1 MPTIGLYTATE
12 NELGALQRAAG
23 DVESDLVVRSESDLE
38 APEDVEAWCEE
49 LSNCDVAV
57 LWLHGAEDSMPGY
70 DRAADRCDEA
80 GVPLVV
86 KATGDAFAV
95 EDTTVPGGVRDT
107 VRAYLEKGG
116 SANLANCVR
125 YLADRFTPAE
135 PTYDDPVDL
144 PTEGV
149 YHPDHPGASYA
160 ELRATLDADRPT
172 VAVWFYESHWTHENT
187 RYVDSLVRAIEAK
200 GADALP
206 VFCNPVTDSDEQ
218 QDAEWV
224 VDEWLTDD
232 AGEPLV
238 DAVCSSFM
246 FSLSMSERG
255 READDEGGDAEEVFL
270 RRLGVPVLQTVTTMR
285 SRSRYEASDT
295 GVMGFELALSVAL
308 PEFDGNVITHP
319 ISGKER
325 TDDAAGIG
333 SAPKQHFPIGDRID
347 HAASLAVNWA
357 GLRHTPND
365 EKRVAVVLHNYPPSD
380 DGIGT
385 AFGLDSPESTVNLL
399 SELRSRGYDLGEA
412 SCASDSSS
420 SAEPSRSRDGDA
432 VSRDDEDGRRPS
444 SDHSA
449 DRSSGRRGGET
460 GSNGTAEP
468 SRGPREDGE
477 RSDPRD
483 GGEFPDSGRA
493 LIETL
498 TAQLTLDDRWVAP
511 EDVRELSVDVV
522 SPEQYGEW
530 WAGADPA
537 FRENVVEEWG
547 DPPDRPFAV
556 PGAEFGNVLVTV
568 QPPRGFGMDPSK
580 VYHDSDLQPPHDYFA
595 FYGWLRHEFDA
606 DAVVHLGTHGS
617 LEWLPGK
624 TVGLDAESAPD
635 ALVSDLP
642 NVYPY
647 IVNNPGEGTQAKRRS
662 YAAVVDYLTPPMAS
676 AGTYDELAELEELA
690 DRYRAAGSEAGE
702 TVERLLREKI
712 DELDLAVELG
722 IAGEIDERADV
733 RGPDEAGTTLAEGAV
748 EGDDVD
754 ADELV
759 ERVHAYL
766 TDVKTTQIRKG
777 LHTMG
782 EPPGGDDLVEYLVAL
797 TRLENPGAPS
807 LRESVA
813 GVLGVDYETMLE
825 SPSTYDGTLGMTYAE
840 AADAVHETSVEL
852 VETLAEHGFDVP
864 ESEVEAGTEDETT
877 MNLLV
882 VDVEPLG
889 DARVAGGAHDD
900 LREVLAYICEEAAPR
915 VLAAEDEIP
924 QTADALDGEYIPPG
938 GSGAPTRGGV
948 DLLPTGRN
956 FYTLDPRKVP
966 AKSAWAV
973 GREVADGTLE
983 RHHDEHGE
991 YPEEVGVIAWG
1002 TPTVRTR
1009 GETIAQVLALMGVRP
1024 VWTDAGRVD
1033 DVEAVSLD
1041 ELGRPRVDATTRVS
1055 GLFRDAFPQA
1065 AGVIHDAVEA
1075 VVDREEPHEMNFVK
1089 KHVEEEAEQLEAEGM
1104 DADEARE
1111 AALPRVFTTR
1121 PGGYG
1126 AGTNKAV
1133 DEGNWEDRADLAE
1146 VYVQWGGYA
1155 MGSRGRVSEDRD
1167 AFRRRLGSVEATVKI
1182 EDTMEQD
1189 EFDSSDWY
1197 AFHGGFIT
1205 AVSAVAGA
1213 EPASYVGDSSDP
1225 DNVDVYTNEE
1235 KVRKAMRARVLNPEW
1250 LDSMEDHG
1258 YKGAGDLSKTVD
1270 VTLGWDATTDV
1281 VSDALWAEVAERYAL
1296 DADRQEWLRDVNPW
1310 ALESITDTLLE
1321 AIERGLW
1328 DADDDTEERLRDLNL
1343 RVDGDLEERATE
1355 RERSE
1360 GSGTSERRSRDRE
1373 EVTSDDD

>member
-1 MPTIGLYTATE
+1 MPRIGLYTATE
-12 NELGALQRAAG
+12 NELGALARAAG
-23 DVESDLVVRSESDLE
+23 EVETDLVVRSESDLDEPE
-38 APEDVEAWCEE
+38 AVESFCEE
-49 LSNCDVAV
+49 LAGCDVVV

-70 DRAADRCDEA
+70 DRAIDRCYAA
-80 GVPLVV
+80 GVPVV
-86 KATGDAFAV
+86 IKATGDAFAI
-95 EDTTVPGGVRDT
+95 EDTSVPGSVRET
-107 VRAYLEKGG
+107 VSEYLEKGG

-125 YLADRFTPAE
+125 YLTDRFTAE
-135 PTYDDPVDL
+135 ETEYDDPVSL

-149 YHPDHPGASYA
+149 YHPDHPGASVE
-160 ELRATLDADRPT
+160 ELYATLDADKPT

-187 RYVDSLVRAIEAK
+187 RYVDSLVRAIEAE
-200 GADALP
+200 GANALP
-206 VFCNPVTDSDEQ
+206 VFCNPVTDSGEQ
-218 QDAEWV
+218 QDSEASEDASGSRARPGDAEWV
-224 VDEWLTDD
+224 VDNWLTDD
-232 AGEPLV
+232 AGKPLV

-246 FSLSMSERG
+246 FSLSMAERG
-255 READDEGGDAEEVFL
+255 RDANDEGSDAEEVFL
-270 RRLGVPVLQTVTTMR
+270 KRLGVPVIQTVTTMR
-285 SRSRYEASDT
+285 SRSRYAASDT

-333 SAPKQHFPIGDRID
+333 SAPKQHFPIEDRIE

-357 GLRHTPND
+357 ELRYTPND
-365 EKRVAVVLHNYPPSD
+365 EKNVTVVLHNYPPSD

-399 SELRSRGYDLGEA
+399 SELRSREYDLG
-412 SCASDSSS
+412 
-420 SAEPSRSRDGDA
+420 
-432 VSRDDEDGRRPS
+432 GR
-444 SDHSA
+444 
-449 DRSSGRRGGET
+449 
-460 GSNGTAEP
+460 
-468 SRGPREDGE
+468 
-477 RSDPRD
+477 
-483 GGEFPDSGRA
+483 FPDSGQE

-498 TAQLTLDDRWVAP
+498 TSQLTLDDRWVAP
-511 EDVRELSVDVV
+511 EDVRDLSVDVV
-522 SPEQYGEW
+522 SSDQYAEW
-530 WAGADPA
+530 WADADA
-537 FRENVVEEWG
+537 GFRENVVEEWG
-547 DPPDRPFAV
+547 EPPERPFAI

-580 VYHDSDLQPPHDYFA
+580 VYHDSDLQPPHDYYA
-595 FYGWLRHEFDA
+595 FYSWLREEFGA

-624 TVGLDAESAPD
+624 TVGLDSKSAPD

-647 IVNNPGEGTQAKRRS
+647 IINNPGEGTQAKRRS
-662 YAAVVDYLTPPMAS
+662 YSAVVDYLTPPMAN
-676 AGTYDELAELEELA
+676 AGTYDDLAELEELA
-690 DRYRAAGSEAGE
+690 DQYREAGSEAGE
-702 TVERLLREKI
+702 TVERLVREKV

-722 IAGEIDERADV
+722 IDGEISEAVDV
-733 RGPDEAGTTLAEGAV
+733 RGPDEAGTTLAEGTV
-748 EGDDVD
+748 EGDDLGF
-754 ADELV
+754 DELI

-766 TDVKTTQIRKG
+766 TDVKTTQIRMG

-782 EPPGGDDLVEYLVAL
+782 EPPEDNRLIEYLVAL

-813 GVLGVDYETMLE
+813 GVLGVDYDRMLD
-825 SPSTYDGTLGMTYAE
+825 SPGEYDETLGMTYSQ
-840 AADAVHETSVEL
+840 AADEVHELSVDL
-852 VETLAEHGFDVP
+852 VETLADHGFDVP
-864 ESEVEAGTEDETT
+864 EAEPDAGPDDETT
-877 MNLLV
+877 MNLMV
-882 VDVEPLG
+882 VDIDALG
-889 DARVAGGAHDD
+889 DARVKGGAHDD
-900 LREVLAYICEEAAPR
+900 LRAALAYICEEAAPR
-915 VLAAEDEIP
+915 VLESEAEIP
-924 QTADALDGEYIPPG
+924 QTADALNGEYVQPG

-966 AKSAWAV
+966 AKSAWEI
-973 GREVADGTLE
+973 GREVAEGTLG

-991 YPEEVGVIAWG
+991 YPEEIGVVAWG

-1009 GETIAQVLALMGVRP
+1009 GETIAQVLALMGVEP
-1024 VWTDAGRVD
+1024 VWTDAGRID
-1033 DVEAVSLD
+1033 DVEPIDLE

-1075 VVDREEPHEMNFVK
+1075 VVDLDEPHEMNYVK
-1089 KHVEEEAEQLEAEGM
+1089 KHVEEEAEELEADGLAPD
-1104 DADEARE
+1104 DARD
-1111 AALPRVFTTR
+1111 AAMPRVFTTR

-1133 DEGNWEDRADLAE
+1133 DEGNWEDRSDLAE

-1155 MGSRGRVSEDRD
+1155 LGSRGRVSEDHD
-1167 AFRRRLGSVEATVKI
+1167 AFRRRLGSVDATVKI

-1205 AVSAVAGA
+1205 AVAEVSGE

-1225 DNVDVYTNEE
+1225 DNVAVYTNEE
-1235 KVRKAMRARVLNPEW
+1235 KVRKAMRSRVLNPRW
-1250 LDSMEDHG
+1250 LDSMEEHG
-1258 YKGAGDLSKTVD
+1258 YKGAGDLSQTVD
-1270 VTLGWDATTDV
+1270 VTLGWDATTGV
-1281 VSDALWAEVAERYAL
+1281 ISDALWADVADRYAF
-1296 DADRQEWLRDVNPW
+1296 DEDRQEWMREVNPW

-1328 DADDDTEERLRDLNL
+1328 DADGETEERLTDLNL
-1343 RVDGDLEERATE
+1343 RVDGDLEERHTNPDAI
-1355 RERSE
+1355 
-1360 GSGTSERRSRDRE
+1360 G
-1373 EVTSDDD
+1373 EVTGDD

>member
-1 MPTIGLYTATE
+1 MPTVGLYTATE

-23 DVESDLVVRSESDLE
+23 EVGADLVVRSESDLDDPE
-38 APEDVEAWCEE
+38 AVEAFCEQ
-49 LSNCDVAV
+49 LADFDIAV
-57 LWLHGAEDSMPGY
+57 LWLHGGEDSMPGY
-70 DRAADRCDEA
+70 DRAIDRCYEA
-80 GVPLVV
+80 GVPVVV

-95 EDTTVPGGVRDT
+95 EDTSVPGSVRET
-107 VRAYLEKGG
+107 VSEYLERGG
-116 SANLANCVR
+116 SANLANCIR
-125 YLADRFTPAE
+125 YLTDRFTPAE
-135 PTYDDPVDL
+135 PSYDDPVAL

-149 YHPDHPGASYA
+149 YHPDHPGASVE
-160 ELRATLDADRPT
+160 ELFGTLDPERPT

-187 RYVDSLVRAIEAK
+187 RYVDAMVDAIEAE
-200 GADALP
+200 GANALP

-218 QDAEWV
+218 HDAEWI
-224 VDEWLTDD
+224 VDNWLTDG

-246 FSLSMSERG
+246 FSLSMAERG
-255 READDEGGDAEEVFL
+255 RDAADEGSDAEEVFL
-270 RRLGVPVLQTVTTMR
+270 KRLGVPVVQTVTTMR
-285 SRSRYEASDT
+285 SRSRYESSDT

-325 TDDAAGIG
+325 TDDVAGIG
-333 SAPKQHFPIGDRID
+333 SAPKQHFPIEDRVE

-357 GLRHTPND
+357 ELRHTPNA
-365 EKRVAVVLHNYPPSD
+365 EKSVAVVLHNYPPSD

-385 AFGLDSPESTVNLL
+385 AFGLDSPESTANLL
-399 SELRSRGYDLGEA
+399 EELEGRGYDL
-412 SCASDSSS
+412 
-420 SAEPSRSRDGDA
+420 DA
-432 VSRDDEDGRRPS
+432 TV
-444 SDHSA
+444 
-449 DRSSGRRGGET
+449 
-460 GSNGTAEP
+460 
-468 SRGPREDGE
+468 
-477 RSDPRD
+477 
-483 GGEFPDSGRA
+483 PDSGQA

-498 TAQLTLDDRWVAP
+498 TSQLTLDDRWVAP
-511 EDVRELSVDVV
+511 EDVRDLSVDVV
-522 SPEQYGEW
+522 STEQYDDW
-530 WAGADPA
+530 WADADPD
-537 FRENVVEEWG
+537 FRENVIEEWG
-547 DPPDRPFAV
+547 DPPDRPFAI

-580 VYHDSDLQPPHDYFA
+580 VYHDSDLQPPHDYYA
-595 FYGWLRHEFDA
+595 FYAWLREEFDA

-647 IVNNPGEGTQAKRRS
+647 IINNPGEGTQAKRRS
-662 YAAVVDYLTPPMAS
+662 YAAVVDYLTPPMAN
-676 AGTYDELAELEELA
+676 AGTYDDLAELEELA
-690 DRYRAAGSEAGE
+690 DQYREAGSEAGE

-712 DELDLAVELG
+712 EKLDLAVELG
-722 IAGEIDERADV
+722 IAGEISESVAV
-733 RGPDEAGTTLAEGAV
+733 RGPEREAPRASKGSSGEQSDPRDEAGTTLAEGTV
-748 EGDDVD
+748 DGDELDT
-754 ADELV
+754 DELV

-766 TDVKTTQIRKG
+766 TDVKTTQIRMG

-782 EPPGGDDLVEYLVAL
+782 EPPESDRLVEYLVAL

-807 LRESVA
+807 LRKSVA
-813 GVLGVDYETMLE
+813 GVLGVDYDRMLD
-825 SPSTYDGTLGMTYAE
+825 SPGEYDETLGMTYSR
-840 AADAVHETSVEL
+840 AADEVHALSVEL

-864 ESEVEAGTEDETT
+864 EAEPDAGPDDETT

-882 VDVEPLG
+882 VDIDPLG
-889 DARVAGGAHDD
+889 DARVKGGAHDD
-900 LREVLAYICEEAAPR
+900 LRAALAYICEEAAPR
-915 VLAAEDEIP
+915 VLEADAEIP
-924 QTADALDGEYIPPG
+924 QTADALNGEYVPPG

-956 FYTLDPRKVP
+956 FYTLDPRKIP
-966 AKSAWAV
+966 ARSAWEV
-973 GREVADGTLE
+973 GREVAEGTLE
-983 RHHDEHGE
+983 RHHDAEGE
-991 YPEEVGVIAWG
+991 YPEEIGVVAWG

-1009 GETIAQVLALMGVRP
+1009 GETIAQVLALMGVEP
-1024 VWTDAGRVD
+1024 VWTDAGRID
-1033 DVEAVSLD
+1033 DVEPIPLD
-1041 ELGRPRVDATTRVS
+1041 ELDRPRVDATTRVS

-1075 VVDREEPHEMNFVK
+1075 VVELDEPHEMNYVK
-1089 KHVEEEAEQLEAEGM
+1089 KHVEEEAEELEAGGL
-1104 DADEARE
+1104 DPDEARE

-1133 DEGNWEDRADLAE
+1133 DEGNWEDRSDLAE

-1155 MGSRGRVSEDRD
+1155 LGSRGRVSEDHD

-1205 AVSAVAGA
+1205 AVAEVAGE

-1225 DNVDVYTNEE
+1225 DNVSVYTNEE
-1235 KVRKAMRARVLNPEW
+1235 KVRKAMRARVLNPAW
-1250 LDSMEDHG
+1250 LDSMEEHG
-1258 YKGAGDLSKTVD
+1258 YKGAGDLSTTVD
-1270 VTLGWDATTDV
+1270 VTLGWDATTGV
-1281 VSDALWAEVAERYAL
+1281 VSDTLWEDVAERYAF
-1296 DADRQEWLRDVNPW
+1296 DEDRQEWMREVNPW

-1328 DADDDTEERLRDLNL
+1328 DADDDTEERLTDLNL
-1343 RVDGDLEERATE
+1343 RVDGDLEERTTNPSVA
-1355 RERSE
+1355 
-1360 GSGTSERRSRDRE
+1360 G
-1373 EVTSDDD
+1373 EVTNDD